1 LSDQTPENPD
11 KIRRLRVR
19 AEFLRA
25 NAGRRAGR
33 PGVLV
38 QCTERSGAS
47 DIGAGFT
54 ASRKVGNAV
63 TRNRARR
70 RLKEAVRLL
79 LPELGRP
86 GRDYV
91 FIARRETA
99 ERPWT
104 LLLDDVKS
112 ALLTLARPQNEAPK
126 TAPGQSRPGP
136 NPVP

>member
-1 LSDQTPENPD
+1 MTESPPIPL

-25 NAGRRAGR
+25 NGGRRAGR
-33 PGVLV
+33 PSVLV
-38 QCTERSGAS
+38 QCVEKPGAP
-47 DIGAGFT
+47 DAGAGFT

-63 TRNRARR
+63 IRNRARR

-79 LPELGRP
+79 LPELGVA

-104 LLLDDVKS
+104 LLLDDVRS
-112 ALLTLARPQNEAPK
+112 ALLTLARPQNGAEK
-126 TAPGQSRPGP
+126 APGQSRPGP
-136 NPVP
+136 NPAP

>member
-1 LSDQTPENPD
+1 M
-11 KIRRLRVR
+11 R

-25 NAGRRAGR
+25 NGGRRAGK

-38 QCTERSGAS
+38 QCIDKPGAP

-63 TRNRARR
+63 IRNRARR

-79 LPELGRP
+79 LPELGKA

-104 LLLDDVKS
+104 LLLDDVRS
-112 ALLTLARPQNEAPK
+112 ALLTLARPRSGDSSV
-126 TAPGQSRPGP
+126 TPGQSRPGP
-136 NPVP
+136 NPAP